1 MVSYLVRSNVWKWR
15 LRMRVLEGQV
25 AAAQDGF
32 LGAGLCVKNGGLVS
46 REGCGRQRQATRSC
60 PGE

>member
-1 MVSYLVRSNVWKWR
+1 MISYLVRSNVWKWR

-32 LGAGLCVKNGGLVS
+32 PGAGLCVKNGGM
-46 REGCGRQRQATRSC
+46 GGGGR
-60 PGE
+60 GG